1 MKKIILTIALVTGLI
16 ASAQVKIGDNVD
28 TMNASS
34 ILELESTTKGVL
46 FPRVALTGTTAFAPL
61 AAHVAGMTV
70 YNTATAGDVTPG
82 MYTNSGTAW
91 VKLTGGSSSFT
102 SVTFTKS
109 STYTSLNI
117 AEVTPNNVTTITFS
131 GSSPSNFTISNLPAG
146 NSNVG
151 KILNI
156 FNGTSTNISG
166 AFNRGGDGSAA
177 TITILGTRGF
187 SMVWDGTGW
196 SRTSY

>member
-46 FPRVALTGTTAFAPL
+46 FPRVALTSTTAFAPL

-91 VKLTGGSSSFT
+91 VKLTGGAGGGTAFQNIGGGVQT
-102 SVTFTKS
+102 LLAPGTIAD
-109 STYTSLNI
+109 STYIVFYNGVAGTLS
-117 AEVTPNNVTTITFS
+117 TPTVS
-131 GSSPSNFTISNLPAG
+131 PAG
-146 NSNVG
+146 KTFWVRNLGVAAVQVAGNAVNSG
-151 KILNI
+151 KGRC
-156 FNGTSTNISG
+156 FIS
-166 AFNRGGDGSAA
+166 DGSAWQLM
-177 TITILGTRGF
+177 TP
-187 SMVWDGTGW
+187 
-196 SRTSY
+196 